1 MSSAGSSSPTTPA
14 RTAPPKRARVVVAV
28 ALAVAFGAML
38 AVQSKVNGD
47 LGQVLGDGYLTA
59 LISFGSGMLLMVAA
73 LPVWAPGRRGLAT
86 IWRAIRSNR
95 MPWWYTMGGA
105 AGAVFVASQ
114 SLTAAV
120 LGVAVFTIAAVS
132 GQVLSGLG
140 IDRSGLGSMPATRI
154 TLPRLIGSALALAA
168 VVLSVSPQFQGD
180 IPIWMLVLPFIA
192 GLGQGF
198 QQALNG
204 ELNEVGGSAFT
215 AGLISSA
222 VGTVLLIGAAA
233 ISVSANGWPDA
244 YPTEWWLYTGG
255 VIGVVFVAGAAIVV
269 RFTGVLLLGLGMIAG
284 QLVMSLLLDL
294 VVPTDAAAP
303 VHPLTIVGAVLTLA
317 AVLIA
322 AVPSKSR
329 KR

>member
-1 MSSAGSSSPTTPA
+1 
-14 RTAPPKRARVVVAV
+14 
-28 ALAVAFGAML
+28 ML

-73 LPVWAPGRRGLAT
+73 LPVWAPGRRGLTT

-204 ELNEVGGSAFT
+204 ELNQVGGSAFT

-222 VGTVLLIGAAA
+222 VGTMLLIGAAA

-303 VHPLTIVGAVLTLA
+303 VHPLTIVGAILTLA